1 MQNFLA
7 FYIDVDISFVI
18 SGYLITSIL
27 LKEMELNKLSLLN
40 FYERRARRIL
50 PALSAVLIVTTITA
64 YCLMPA
70 ELLKPYSQSVV
81 SVVTFSSNVFFYLTN
96 GYFST
101 ASDEKPLLH
110 TWSLAVEEQYYLF
123 FPILIS
129 ALWFKGKKY
138 LCTLIII
145 MTIVFCSIFGHE

>member
-50 PALSAVLIVTTITA
+50 PVLSAVLIVTTITA

-81 SVVTFSSNVFFYLTN
+81 SVVTFSSNVFFY
-96 GYFST
+96 FS
-101 ASDEKPLLH
+101 
-110 TWSLAVEEQYYLF
+110 
-123 FPILIS
+123 I
-129 ALWFKGKKY
+129 
-138 LCTLIII
+138 
-145 MTIVFCSIFGHE
+145 